1 MFDPDTLY
9 TAADPLMRQIAPTGT
24 LANWRSQRKGPPFV
38 RLGKRVAYRGRDLN
52 RWIEAQTVQP
62 ADAA

>member
-38 RLGKRVAYRGRDLN
+38 RLASASP
-52 RWIEAQTVQP
+52 IEAAT
-62 ADAA
+62 